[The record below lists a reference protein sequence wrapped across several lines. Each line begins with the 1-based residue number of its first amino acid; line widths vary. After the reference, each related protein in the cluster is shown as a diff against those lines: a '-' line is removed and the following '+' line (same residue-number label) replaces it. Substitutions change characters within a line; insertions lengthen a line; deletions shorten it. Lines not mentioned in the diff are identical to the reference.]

1 MVIDEHI
8 EQQHVEQPS
17 DRLWCYL
24 MSLRG
29 ELYAIPDETHTV
41 LLPHI
46 SHLPPVTPLPL
57 GLVPSYVLGLANIN
71 QRGEV
76 VIDLAA
82 FLCLSGEQGAEEQRR
97 LLVIGEMATH
107 PLFAQPAQEPYRLAF
122 VVDNGYELIQLETL
136 GHSSEARSFVR
147 ELITTPRGQAT
158 LLDMEAICRAVLND
172 LGAERPWNAV
182 MRSVVEE

>member
-1 MVIDEHI
+1 MVIDEHVQ
-8 EQQHVEQPS
+8 QQHVEQAA

-24 MSLRG
+24 VDLRG
-29 ELYAIPDETHTV
+29 NLYAIPDEPRTV

-71 QRGEV
+71 QRGDV

-82 FLCLSGEQGAEEQRR
+82 FLSLSGDPVAEEQRR
-97 LLVIGEMATH
+97 LLVIGEKTAH
-107 PLFAQPAQEPYRLAF
+107 PLFAQPGREPYRLAF
-122 VVDNGYELIQLETL
+122 VVDGGYELIQVETS
-136 GHSSEARSFVR
+136 GQGAEGQSFVR

-158 LLDMEAICRAVLND
+158 LLEMEAICRAVLHE

-182 MRSVVEE
+182 VELSA

>member
-1 MVIDEHI
+1 MVIDEHL
-8 EQQHVEQPS
+8 EQQHVEQPADS
-17 DRLWCYL
+17 LWCYL
-24 MSLRG
+24 AGLRG
-29 ELYAIPDETHTV
+29 CLYAIPDEQRTV

-71 QRGEV
+71 QRGDV

-82 FLCLSGEQGAEEQRR
+82 FLGLPGEQVAEEQRR
-97 LLVIGEMATH
+97 MLVIGETTAH

-122 VVDNGYELIQLETL
+122 VVDSGYELIQVE
-136 GHSSEARSFVR
+136 SSGQGAEGSSFVR
-147 ELITTPRGQAT
+147 ELVTTPRGQAA
-158 LLDMEAICRAVLND
+158 LLEMESICRAVLHE

-182 MRSVVEE
+182 VELGA